1 MHLPY
6 PSAGQP
12 AGPLRPAAP
21 APVLTAAKFM
31 YGGAAVTAAYLPGA
45 LPFIGDIHGKAPGQ
59 RLV

>member
-1 MHLPY
+1 MLT
-6 PSAGQP
+6 
-12 AGPLRPAAP
+12 AAKP
-21 APVLTAAKFM
+21 VLTAAKPVLTAAKPVLTAAKFM